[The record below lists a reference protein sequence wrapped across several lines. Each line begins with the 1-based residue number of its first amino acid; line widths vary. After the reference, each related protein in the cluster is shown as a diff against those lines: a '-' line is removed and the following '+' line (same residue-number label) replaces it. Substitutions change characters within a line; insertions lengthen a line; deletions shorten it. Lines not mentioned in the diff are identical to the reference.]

1 MIVPD
6 TSYLVGLVIKRD
18 KYALRSKQL
27 YEKLKYEKL
36 LINNTILAEFLNS
49 FKESNY
55 VIEPIKVINVLL
67 RTAEID
73 YLNEEDYLE
82 SLEIF
87 KYYNHAINF
96 SDCTILKTMEK
107 NKVNKIVSF
116 DKAFD
121 KVNGIKRIY

>member
-1 MIVPD
+1 MIVPN

-18 KYALRSKQL
+18 KNTVRSKHI

-36 LINNTILAEFLNS
+36 LINNTILTEFLNS
-49 FKESNY
+49 FKKTNY
-55 VIEPIKVINVLL
+55 IIEPTKIINILL
-67 RTAEID
+67 KTSKID
-73 YLNEEDYLE
+73 YLDEEDYFE

-87 KYYNHAINF
+87 KYYNQTINF

-121 KVNGIKRIY
+121 KVKGITRIY